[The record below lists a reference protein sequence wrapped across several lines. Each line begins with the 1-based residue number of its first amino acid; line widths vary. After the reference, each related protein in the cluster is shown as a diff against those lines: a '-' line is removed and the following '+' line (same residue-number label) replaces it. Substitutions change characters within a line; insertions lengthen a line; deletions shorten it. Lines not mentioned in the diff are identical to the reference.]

1 MKSVNKVLLLGHVGT
16 IESKTLSDD
25 TVVTNFSLATN
36 ERWTGKDNEKHESVE
51 WHRCEA
57 WGKLGE
63 LVGQFLKKG
72 SAVHVEG
79 RLRPRSGPMTSAP
92 ITTRRACG
100 WTSSQHS
107 TAAASRLQSWRRRPD
122 A

>member
-36 ERWTGKDNEKHESVE
+36 ERWTGQDNQKHESVE

-79 RLRPRSGPMTSAP
+79 RLKTKKWTDDLGADHYTTSVRVDEFSALDGRSEPAAKLAP
-92 ITTRRACG
+92 AT
-100 WTSSQHS
+100 
-107 TAAASRLQSWRRRPD
+107 
-122 A
+122 